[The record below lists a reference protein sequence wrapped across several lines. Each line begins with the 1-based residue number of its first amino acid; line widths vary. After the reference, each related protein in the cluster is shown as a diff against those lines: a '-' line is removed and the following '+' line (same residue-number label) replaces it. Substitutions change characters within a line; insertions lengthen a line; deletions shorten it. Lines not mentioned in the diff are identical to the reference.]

1 MSIWKVGSK
10 VKLNVY
16 KDDRP
21 ICQCHSKED
30 AGELVA
36 GMNAQEAQK
45 KPSAAVSKPLVGA
58 ARRKVLR
65 MMMPVA
71 KPARPAKKPNA
82 AQLRVLA
89 RMIQERATIRVS
101 TWAVTI
107 GRRNG
112 IRTKISRSSYDAM
125 RVAGWIEISREGP
138 DAWMA
143 SEWRVSEAGRKAAR

>member
-30 AGELVA
+30 AEELVA

-45 KPSAAVSKPLVGA
+45 KTS
-58 ARRKVLR
+58 
-65 MMMPVA
+65 
-71 KPARPAKKPNA
+71 A

-138 DAWMA
+138 DAWIA
-143 SEWRVSEAGRKAAR
+143 SEWRVSEAGRKAAE

>member
-45 KPSAAVSKPLVGA
+45 KPSAAVS
-58 ARRKVLR
+58 
-65 MMMPVA
+65 MMPVA

-143 SEWRVSEAGRKAAR
+143 SEWRVSEAGRKAAE

>member
-10 VKLNVY
+10 VNLNVY

-45 KPSAAVSKPLVGA
+45 KPSAAVS
-58 ARRKVLR
+58 
-65 MMMPVA
+65 

-112 IRTKISRSSYDAM
+112 IRTKISRSSYDDM

-143 SEWRVSEAGRKAAR
+143 SEWRVSEAGRKAAE